1 MRLLCA
7 GTLWPS
13 RAARTSHAPLAP
25 PEAGARPLTPRRARR
40 SAPLTAVCAHCTSA
54 CTFFR
59 HHTAP
64 ERDATGKTLHREARA
79 AARRAR
85 RPPSTLSVT
94 RAGLLCS
101 LHAACTAALPGLNH
115 SARVLRTAPQPPRA
129 CTTQILHCTRRAR
142 GTLRARSA
150 IRSVCCPVCLH
161 TAQSTCKEPKVHVH
175 AAQSPHSDAART
187 PRQSPAS
194 RRASACRT
202 QYCAHCSIFV
212 TKRKQKSKTKTST
225 PPKKNLNKQIRKVGE
240 CAKISCRSSYDKRP
254 FLVKS

>member
-7 GTLWPS
+7 GTPWLS

-25 PEAGARPLTPRRARR
+25 PEPGARPLTPRRERR
-40 SAPLTAVCAHCTSA
+40 SAPLTEVCAHCSGA

-64 ERDATGKTLHREARA
+64 ERDAPDASPRGARGGTPRAQATAHALRHPTRA
-79 AARRAR
+79 AAQPA
-85 RPPSTLSVT
+85 
-94 RAGLLCS
+94 AGG
-101 LHAACTAALPGLNH
+101 AAALPVLNIQPAC
-115 SARVLRTAPQPPRA
+115 SAAPLPPRA

-212 TKRKQKSKTKTST
+212 TKRKQK
-225 PPKKNLNKQIRKVGE
+225 PPHRGHRNPKKILNKTTPKRKGE
-240 CAKISCRSSYDKRP
+240 RRARKNILPK
-254 FLVKS
+254 FLRQMY

>member
-1 MRLLCA
+1 MAEILNVVQVFTPA
-7 GTLWPS
+7 H
-13 RAARTSHAPLAP
+13 ARTSHAPLAP
-25 PEAGARPLTPRRARR
+25 PETGARPLTPRRARR
-40 SAPLTAVCAHCTSA
+40 SAPLTEVCAHCSGA

-64 ERDATGKTLHREARA
+64 ERDAPGKTLHREARA

-101 LHAACTAALPGLNH
+101 LHAACTAALLLNH

-161 TAQSTCKEPKVHVH
+161 TAQSTYMQGTQGTCARRAVP
-175 AAQSPHSDAART
+175 AQRCSPH
-187 PRQSPAS
+187 PATV
-194 RRASACRT
+194 ACLT
-202 QYCAHCSIFV
+202 
-212 TKRKQKSKTKTST
+212 
-225 PPKKNLNKQIRKVGE
+225 
-240 CAKISCRSSYDKRP
+240 
-254 FLVKS
+254 

>member
-1 MRLLCA
+1 MRLLWA
-7 GTLWPS
+7 GILWLS

-25 PEAGARPLTPRRARR
+25 PEPGARPLTPRRARR

-85 RPPSTLSVT
+85 RPPSSRYVT

-101 LHAACTAALPGLNH
+101 LHADCTAALLVLNIQPACSALRPCRHAPG
-115 SARVLRTAPQPPRA
+115 
-129 CTTQILHCTRRAR
+129 LHCTRRAR

-150 IRSVCCPVCLH
+150 IRSVRCPVCLH
-161 TAQSTCKEPKVHVH
+161 TAQSTHCQPACTHSKVHSIQHHVH
-175 AAQSPHSDAART
+175 AYA
-187 PRQSPAS
+187 
-194 RRASACRT
+194 
-202 QYCAHCSIFV
+202 
-212 TKRKQKSKTKTST
+212 
-225 PPKKNLNKQIRKVGE
+225 
-240 CAKISCRSSYDKRP
+240 
-254 FLVKS
+254 

>member
-1 MRLLCA
+1 MRLPCA
-7 GTLWPS
+7 GAPWPS

-25 PEAGARPLTPRRARR
+25 PELRARPLTPRRARR

-101 LHAACTAALPGLNH
+101 LHAACTAALPVLNIQPAC
-115 SARVLRTAPQPPRA
+115 SALRPCRHAPD
-129 CTTQILHCTRRAR
+129 TTQILHCTRRAR
-142 GTLRARSA
+142 GTLRARTPARARARAQPLSA
-150 IRSVCCPVCLH
+150 AQTASLPAH
-161 TAQSTCKEPKVHVH
+161 TAYSTMGTHTPN
-175 AAQSPHSDAART
+175 DAART
-187 PRQSPAS
+187 PQ
-194 RRASACRT
+194 
-202 QYCAHCSIFV
+202 Q
-212 TKRKQKSKTKTST
+212 
-225 PPKKNLNKQIRKVGE
+225 
-240 CAKISCRSSYDKRP
+240 
-254 FLVKS
+254 